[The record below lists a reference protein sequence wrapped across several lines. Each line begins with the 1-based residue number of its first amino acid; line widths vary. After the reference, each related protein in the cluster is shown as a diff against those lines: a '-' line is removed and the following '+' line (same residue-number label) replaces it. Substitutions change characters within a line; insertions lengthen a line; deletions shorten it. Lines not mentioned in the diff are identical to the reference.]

1 MNVNLIMNNFNQLKE
16 NIQKDFNDEKIISNN
31 YFNFEELITYREY
44 NINILE
50 KLYFYLINKCSQLKK
65 LSNNNNLIIFLCCIF
80 KYIHIKK
87 NNFIYHLGEKNN
99 NIYFILNGK
108 CKILLSKEKEVYMSE
123 EEYILFL
130 LKLYYYDEKEL
141 FKRTIINNSNLYGVN
156 SYYYF
161 DRLLLNYSEKYKDIK
176 LYSENIINDNI
187 IEGNEQKLIQE
198 KYLISILIK
207 TIKKIEKKG
216 HLLKSNLL
224 NTNYEEYIKR
234 THPIFIIKETEEEN
248 ELMTK
253 NVREKCLI
261 SYYINGPTLSKGD
274 YFNEQFTINNSENV
288 AIVSLEDV
296 YLGIITNDCFNFE
309 IINENFYS
317 NKKINIESILSHPIF
332 KGVSK
337 EIFDNY
343 FSKRFKFN
351 VGIKGD
357 FLFKT
362 GDIPTNIYFLKKGIV
377 EMIYK
382 NKIISIYDNSDIIGA
397 ENCYNNDNKYFLS
410 AKIKSD
416 KIEYFSLTNTQMK
429 KIINENKTIR
439 TNYKQYISITK
450 NLIAENIN
458 KIVNKYK
465 IKSKIKIDTIFPKIS
480 RDLLTKFSIK
490 NILKGKKNYSGPKK
504 LKTLINIKDNE
515 NILLKKEKERKG
527 KETIDKDC
535 DFENLE
541 SYDIYN
547 LKSKSYKLIPIKLNK
562 KKLIIEKKDE
572 INNNTKNNSQNKE
585 NSISLSKD
593 NISLTKEIKIL
604 FQNRLPHFTK
614 LSFRKKKLN
623 KINLSNRSNKNVS
636 EKIPNKKLKIIK
648 LNEMTISNYSKTKLK
663 IEKSF

>member
-31 YFNFEELITYREY
+31 YFNFEEIITYREY

-317 NKKINIESILSHPIF
+317 NKKINTESILSHPIF

-547 LKSKSYKLIPIKLNK
+547 LKSKSYKLIPINLNK
-562 KKLIIEKKDE
+562 KK
-572 INNNTKNNSQNKE
+572 INN
-585 NSISLSKD
+585 
-593 NISLTKEIKIL
+593 
-604 FQNRLPHFTK
+604 
-614 LSFRKKKLN
+614 
-623 KINLSNRSNKNVS
+623 
-636 EKIPNKKLKIIK
+636 
-648 LNEMTISNYSKTKLK
+648 
-663 IEKSF
+663 

>member
-1 MNVNLIMNNFNQLKE
+1 
-16 NIQKDFNDEKIISNN
+16 
-31 YFNFEELITYREY
+31 
-44 NINILE
+44 
-50 KLYFYLINKCSQLKK
+50 
-65 LSNNNNLIIFLCCIF
+65 
-80 KYIHIKK
+80 
-87 NNFIYHLGEKNN
+87 
-99 NIYFILNGK
+99 
-108 CKILLSKEKEVYMSE
+108 MSE

-547 LKSKSYKLIPIKLNK
+547 LKSKSYKLIPINLNK

-648 LNEMTISNYSKTKLK
+648 LNEMTINNYSKTKLK